1 MTLFYNNINGYKS
14 KSESLI
20 EIISKIDPEI
30 IVLCEIRLPKKNT
43 LKKDLSNYDLIA
55 KCVKKG
61 QGGILCGIKKNMAT
75 SVMEVTSSTSNNILV
90 VKMTINN
97 ASIRVV
103 IAYGP
108 QESEP
113 SEIKEEFYR
122 ELEIEVKACEI
133 NGDHMI
139 LVGDLNSKIED
150 CDSYIKP
157 LSNNGKY
164 LEKIITRCNL
174 KVMNFSEKCQG
185 KWTHV
190 IRTTDKKSVLDYV
203 IVTKEMEEY
212 INEVVIDEE
221 LLCTP
226 FRVVTHNKKAR
237 SQYSDH
243 NSIVTRL
250 EVKGEK
256 YSGHKSD
263 IKHEASWKFNE
274 DGWKNFS
281 KITSDTSPNIDPNSE
296 VCEQYTKLQKYIE
309 QAMASCF
316 RKRNKKKE
324 NKNSSKEE
332 GDVYKVL
339 RKYMKLGKVQRKVA
353 LIYLEK
359 LKKSKLPSSQSKPK

>member
-1 MTLFYNNINGYKS
+1 
-14 KSESLI
+14 
-20 EIISKIDPEI
+20 
-30 IVLCEIRLPKKNT
+30 
-43 LKKDLSNYDLIA
+43 
-55 KCVKKG
+55 
-61 QGGILCGIKKNMAT
+61 
-75 SVMEVTSSTSNNILV
+75 
-90 VKMTINN
+90 
-97 ASIRVV
+97 
-103 IAYGP
+103 
-108 QESEP
+108 
-113 SEIKEEFYR
+113 
-122 ELEIEVKACEI
+122 
-133 NGDHMI
+133 
-139 LVGDLNSKIED
+139 
-150 CDSYIKP
+150 
-157 LSNNGKY
+157 
-164 LEKIITRCNL
+164 
-174 KVMNFSEKCQG
+174 MNFSEKCQG

-296 VCEQYTKLQKYIE
+296 VCEQYTNARYQSTTK
-309 QAMASCF
+309 S
-316 RKRNKKKE
+316 RKPDL
-324 NKNSSKEE
+324 SS
-332 GDVYKVL
+332 
-339 RKYMKLGKVQRKVA
+339 
-353 LIYLEK
+353 
-359 LKKSKLPSSQSKPK
+359 

>member
-20 EIISKIDPEI
+20 EIISKVDPEI

-43 LKKDLSNYDLIA
+43 LQKDLSNYDLIA

-139 LVGDLNSKIED
+139 LVGDLNSKIEGGE
-150 CDSYIKP
+150 SYIKP

-164 LEKIITRCNL
+164 LEKI
-174 KVMNFSEKCQG
+174 MNFSEKCQ
-185 KWTHV
+185 
-190 IRTTDKKSVLDYV
+190 
-203 IVTKEMEEY
+203 
-212 INEVVIDEE
+212 
-221 LLCTP
+221 
-226 FRVVTHNKKAR
+226 
-237 SQYSDH
+237 
-243 NSIVTRL
+243 
-250 EVKGEK
+250 
-256 YSGHKSD
+256 
-263 IKHEASWKFNE
+263 
-274 DGWKNFS
+274 
-281 KITSDTSPNIDPNSE
+281 
-296 VCEQYTKLQKYIE
+296 
-309 QAMASCF
+309 
-316 RKRNKKKE
+316 
-324 NKNSSKEE
+324 
-332 GDVYKVL
+332 
-339 RKYMKLGKVQRKVA
+339 
-353 LIYLEK
+353 
-359 LKKSKLPSSQSKPK
+359 